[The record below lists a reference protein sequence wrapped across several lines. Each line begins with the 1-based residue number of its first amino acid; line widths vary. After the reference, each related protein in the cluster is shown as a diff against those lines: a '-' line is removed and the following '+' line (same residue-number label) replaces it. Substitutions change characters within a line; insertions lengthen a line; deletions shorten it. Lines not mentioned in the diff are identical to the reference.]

1 MGRAELAHSQHW
13 ELTTNI
19 ILYYSTV
26 RFHYLLAINL
36 SHHLMATSP
45 CLRNLPG
52 VSSCPAFVNHFSLS
66 RHANATPAKSR
77 VFMLKIKPGANVTLE
92 QRLPIPNK
100 TRIQLIIRNAVE
112 DLVNTS
118 RNHSKYTP
126 LQNSP
131 FEYLR
136 YSQTFSSG
144 FWQGF
149 ADFSFFALFTNSI

>member
-1 MGRAELAHSQHW
+1 
-13 ELTTNI
+13 
-19 ILYYSTV
+19 
-26 RFHYLLAINL
+26 
-36 SHHLMATSP
+36 MATSP

-149 ADFSFFALFTNSI
+149 ADFSSHFSPILFKYPFFFFTHTLHPHPRRSAPSITSSTKVLKLIIHHSLN